1 MPIYTLSGKVTV
13 SASTTVEADSPEEA
27 KEIAS
32 LRGAWLE
39 CYGTDETEDW
49 VIGGVDGEVV
59 EIEVDDA

>member
-13 SASTTVEADSPEEA
+13 SAHTTVEANSPEEA

-32 LRGAWLE
+32 LRGAGLV

-49 VIGGVDGEVV
+49 AVGEVDGEVE
-59 EIEVDDA
+59 EIKVDDA